1 MKAGVPARRA
11 AAMAVG
17 RVARRG
23 AFLNVVLG
31 PVTAGLGPED
41 DRHARRLAYEA
52 VRLQAWVDP
61 AIERAARR
69 PLDTI
74 DPTVLDILRVAGAE
88 LAGDPATPAVVVHT
102 AVEVAREET
111 PRAAGFVNAVARR
124 LAESP
129 PGPTGPGTGARHAVP
144 DWLAERLEEAWGE
157 EEADRFLSASNTPA
171 GRGVRIGPG
180 APTDPRLHPVPG
192 VPGAATVDPGPL
204 PDGCVVQDPASVA
217 VTLATGAR
225 PGELVA
231 DLAAAPGGKTLH
243 LLDLVGEAGRVVSV
257 ERHERRA
264 RDAARRA
271 SRASW
276 VVADAARPPLAAGRF
291 DRVLLDAPCSGLGV
305 LRRRPEI
312 RHRVE
317 AEGVASLAAAQRPML
332 EAACDLARPGGRV
345 VYAVC
350 TVTPEETVDTVAGL
364 GFRPPEGLPG
374 RIWGDGLLLGPHLG
388 PYDGMFI
395 AVREC

>member
-1 MKAGVPARRA
+1 MRPGVPARRA
-11 AAMAVG
+11 AAVAVG
-17 RVARRG
+17 RVARQG
-23 AFLNVVLG
+23 AFLNVVLD
-31 PVTAGLGPED
+31 PVTAGLDPD
-41 DRHARRLAYEA
+41 DRRHARRLAYEA

-61 AIERAARR
+61 AIERAAGR
-69 PLDTI
+69 PLEAI

-88 LAGDPATPAVVVHT
+88 LAADPATTAVAVHT
-102 AVEVAREET
+102 AVEVARSEA
-111 PRAAGFVNAVARR
+111 PRATGFVNAVARR

-129 PGPTGPGTGARHAVP
+129 PGPPGPGAGDRHAVP
-144 DWLAERLEEAWGE
+144 DWLAASLAAAWGE
-157 EEADRFLSASNTPA
+157 DEAEGFLAASNTPA
-171 GRGVRIGPG
+171 ERGVRLRPG
-180 APTDPRLHPVPG
+180 APPDPRLHPVPG

-225 PGELVA
+225 AGDLVA

-243 LLDLVGEAGRVVSV
+243 LLDLVGETGRVVSV

-264 RDAARRA
+264 RSGARRA
-271 SRASW
+271 PGASW
-276 VVADAARPPLAAGRF
+276 VVADAARPPLPDGRF

-312 RHRVE
+312 RHRVGPE
-317 AEGVASLAAAQRPML
+317 AVTRLAAGQRRML
-332 EAACDLARPGGRV
+332 EVACRLARPGGRV

-350 TVTPEETVDTVAGL
+350 TVTPEETVEAVAGL
-364 GFRPPEGLPG
+364 GFHPPDGIPG
-374 RIWGDGLLLGPHLG
+374 RPWGDGLLLGPHLG